1 MIDLNSLYDEVLASK
16 NTCLVETRIAEPLSK
31 ICRCNSCKAP
41 IRFLMAGLVAKIDD
55 TRKDLHRPASFL
67 GQGCYDGRSIDE
79 TIIEPF
85 IHNKS
90 LPCNPTTA
98 FLTPAFRTIDTPIT
112 KDTFAKCRPSWVYK
126 DMMDVIEY
134 IQLFPDSCTDI
145 LKEIIR
151 NLLVIKEENESRIA
165 QQLNSIRSSHGQLS
179 LSSEDITK
187 LLIQHLSCK
196 NSSRLPVLAVAAAYD
211 SVKDLIK
218 EEHKPLLSHNAADK
232 QTGAV
237 GDVEIVLSSENAT
250 ITCYEMKKKAVTRID
265 IQNCVDKIAK
275 SSNHIDNYIVITTDT
290 IDPEVNEYA
299 SSLYKE
305 MGTEI
310 VILDCIGFIRH
321 FLHFFHR
328 RRLQFLDNYQQLV
341 LSEPASSV
349 PQPLKEAF
357 LTLRIAAE
365 YDSSDE

>member
-41 IRFLMAGLVAKIDD
+41 IRFLMAGLVAK
-55 TRKDLHRPASFL
+55 
-67 GQGCYDGRSIDE
+67 
-79 TIIEPF
+79 
-85 IHNKS
+85 
-90 LPCNPTTA
+90 
-98 FLTPAFRTIDTPIT
+98 
-112 KDTFAKCRPSWVYK
+112 
-126 DMMDVIEY
+126 
-134 IQLFPDSCTDI
+134 
-145 LKEIIR
+145 
-151 NLLVIKEENESRIA
+151 
-165 QQLNSIRSSHGQLS
+165 
-179 LSSEDITK
+179 
-187 LLIQHLSCK
+187 
-196 NSSRLPVLAVAAAYD
+196 
-211 SVKDLIK
+211 
-218 EEHKPLLSHNAADK
+218 
-232 QTGAV
+232 
-237 GDVEIVLSSENAT
+237 
-250 ITCYEMKKKAVTRID
+250 TRID

-275 SSNHIDNYIVITTDT
+275 SSKHIDNYIVITTDA